1 MKGKIII
8 DTSMCKGC
16 RLCIGFC
23 PKKSISISGQLN
35 AKGYFPAQPD
45 PEKECTGCGICA
57 LMCPEAA
64 IEVYRDEKK

>member
-1 MKGKIII
+1 MKGKIVI

-16 RLCIGFC
+16 QLCIGFC
-23 PKKSISISGQLN
+23 PKKNIALSPQLN

-45 PEKECTGCGICA
+45 SKKVCNGCGICA

-64 IEVYRDEKK
+64 IEVYRDDED